1 MGSIRRDENECRL
14 IINKSEDLK
23 KLISIFDN
31 YNLNTT
37 KYLDFLIFKKAFI
50 LNFERTGSLTSD
62 IKDQIIH
69 LKNEMNKS
77 RVDFTMPSNHVI
89 NINKY

>member
-1 MGSIRRDENECRL
+1 MGSIRKDGDKCRL
-14 IINKSEDLK
+14 IINKYEDLN

-37 KYLDFLIFKKAFI
+37 KHLDFLTFKKAFI
-50 LNFERTGSLTSD
+50 LNFERTGSLTPE

-77 RVDFTMPSNHVI
+77 RVEFTMPSNHVI